1 MTCIFTCF
9 HQSRDQL
16 QTVELNLLQV
26 APFQPETLP
35 DGDLDLGELEDGDG
49 EVLGHESP
57 ALDALVHAL
66 APSAVDKVVD
76 RVGARLL
83 DEIQG
88 EMSLVLQI
96 GDFAADQASQVL
108 LGSLRQ
114 NSTFIFYFEAQPL
127 SQLTFFC

>member
-114 NSTFIFYFEAQPL
+114 KSTFIFYF
-127 SQLTFFC
+127 